1 MIGIIDYGM
10 GNLRS
15 VEKALKYVGY
25 DAKITS
31 DAKEIKNFE
40 ALILPGV
47 GAFPDAIRV
56 LIKTGMAEE
65 IKIHIEKGKPF
76 LGICLGMQ
84 LLFEKSFEGGKTEGL
99 KIFKGNVVGLPKG
112 NKIPH
117 VGWNSLTI
125 KKDTP
130 FLKGIKNGDYVYFVH
145 SYYVNG
151 NEKDFEY
158 AVTEYGIEIP
168 AVVIKD
174 NVFSC
179 QFHPEK
185 SGETGLKILKN
196 FGEMIKC
203 L

>member
-1 MIGIIDYGM
+1 MIGIVDYGM

-15 VEKALKYVGY
+15 VEKAFEYVGY
-25 DAKITS
+25 EAKIIKDVAS
-31 DAKEIKNFE
+31 VKEAH
-40 ALILPGV
+40 ALVLPGV
-47 GAFPDAIRV
+47 GAFPDAMDTLV
-56 LIKTGMAEE
+56 KTGMAEE
-65 IKIHIEKGKPF
+65 IKRHIEKGKPF

-84 LLFEKSFEGGKTEGL
+84 LLFEKSFEVEETGGF
-99 KIFKGNVVGLPKG
+99 KIFKGEVVELPKY

-117 VGWNSLTI
+117 MGWNSLTI
-125 KKDTP
+125 KKETP
-130 FLKGIKNGDYVYFVH
+130 LLKGIKSGDYVYFVH
-145 SYYVNG
+145 SYYVVK
-151 NEKDFEY
+151 NEKEFEY

-185 SGETGLKILKN
+185 SGETGLNILKN

-203 L
+203 F